1 MSNYRQFKTENKK
14 SLKINNKSVD
24 DVIMTS
30 SQCNHLCIRVVACC
44 NFDEDWSLQSYRN
57 CVLKSVYKVNAKT
70 AKSRKTAPLKSR
82 GLRLN
87 RNIFMKYYLI
97 FSILGICRV
106 KWKRKKIRFLFPS
119 ASNFRPKLGTPH
131 WWRSIIECSR
141 KTCTNPIHCTKWMG
155 KN

>member
-1 MSNYRQFKTENKK
+1 M
-14 SLKINNKSVD
+14 D

-44 NFDEDWSLQSYRN
+44 NFDEDWSLLRYRN

-70 AKSRKTAPLKSR
+70 AKSTKTAPLKSR

-97 FSILGICRV
+97 FWLLGICRV

-131 WWRSIIECSR
+131 WSRSNM
-141 KTCTNPIHCTKWMG
+141 KFVHKVYGG
-155 KN
+155 KKFVCKVYGEN